1 MNAEALI
8 QDQNNFVIGTFVAM
22 PKAKAKA
29 MVYLVVTLFASLV
42 DSISTIVA

>member
-22 PKAKAKA
+22 PKAKA